1 MSTVCIHIK
10 LQLIQI
16 DKKKLSKRKNY
27 EKKKRNTVKM
37 KHWFKKNVES
47 FFDLLDHPL
56 NAFKLA
62 TTQFLNLRML
72 PGTGVF

>member
-1 MSTVCIHIK
+1 MK
-10 LQLIQI
+10 
-16 DKKKLSKRKNY
+16 
-27 EKKKRNTVKM
+27 KKKRNTVKM

-47 FFDLLDHPL
+47 FFHLLDHPL

-72 PGTGVF
+72 PGTGIF